1 MRDDVAVQ
9 LRAPRYVLGEYE
21 EDHAAIPNLAERIA
35 EFRIL
40 PKPSFWGW
48 GNVRRTEKGVAAM
61 AVETGTATLRAAG
74 LDPAAVD
81 ALVLCSTRLP
91 ADTRDHGRFV
101 QTIMT
106 GIGLDNADFTGVTLG
121 RCVNLLAALQV
132 AEAMVAGGRHR
143 RVLVITADRAE
154 ENDRVEKFALF
165 SDGAASCLVMD
176 ARESGACAGSG
187 SVSGSS
193 SVSDSDAG
201 DMVFEMAGCAAVHDI
216 HRLDWSNEIDSDLSR
231 EVNERVL
238 KPRGLT
244 AEDVAGLCHSNI
256 FRPIVTLKEMQA
268 GFVPAQLYTGNIE
281 RIGHC
286 FAADP
291 IINLVDRAAAEPL
304 LPGGHY
310 LLAASVPGSRI
321 GVLLRALTT

>member
-1 MRDDVAVQ
+1 MTDAAVR
-9 LRAPRYVLGEYE
+9 LRAPRYVLGEFE
-21 EDHAAIPNLAERIA
+21 EDHATIPNLAERIE

-48 GNVRRTEKGVAAM
+48 GNIRRTEKGVPAM

-91 ADTRDHGRFV
+91 ADTRDHGDFV

-106 GIGLDNADFTGVTLG
+106 GIGLEHADFAGVTLG
-121 RCVNLLAALQV
+121 RCVNLLAALQI

-154 ENDRVEKFALF
+154 ANDRVEKFALF

-176 ARESGACAGSG
+176 AREDGACAGSG
-187 SVSGSS
+187 SG
-193 SVSDSDAG
+193 G
-201 DMVFEMAGCAAVHDI
+201 DTVFEFAGCAAAHDI
-216 HRLDWSNEIDSDLSR
+216 HRLGWANEIDSDLSR
-231 EVNERVL
+231 EVNDRVL

-244 AEDVAGLCHSNI
+244 VEDVAGLCHSNI

-268 GFVPAQLYTGNIE
+268 GFVPAQLYTGNIA

-291 IINLVDRAAAEPL
+291 IINLVDRAEAEPL
-304 LPGGHY
+304 PPGRHY

-321 GVLLRALTT
+321 GVLLRNITP

>member
-1 MRDDVAVQ
+1 MTGVAVQ
-9 LRAPRYVLGEYE
+9 LRAPRYVLGEYD
-21 EDHAAIPNLAERIA
+21 EDHATIPNLAERIA

-40 PKPSFWGW
+40 PKPGFWGW
-48 GNVRRTEKGVAAM
+48 GNIRRTEKGVAAM

-91 ADTRDHGRFV
+91 ADTRDHGHFV

-176 ARESGACAGSG
+176 ARESGACAGADG
-187 SVSGSS
+187 E
-193 SVSDSDAG
+193 
-201 DMVFEMAGCAAVHDI
+201 MVFEMAGCAAVHDI

-304 LPGGHY
+304 TPGGHY

-321 GVLLRALTT
+321 GVLLRAVTP